1 MLLRDRL
8 VLNITERKKMG
19 FYTKKSYAGESYEAY
34 VPPKLPVD
42 IDISGIRHLL
52 DKANVALG
60 KLDGASSILPDI
72 NLFIFMY
79 VKKEAVLSSQ
89 IEGTQ
94 SSLSDLLKYEAGDT
108 PIETIDDVVEVSN
121 YVEALKYALDRIQV
135 LPLSLRLI
143 RETHK
148 ILLTHSRGQNKLP
161 GEFRTSQ
168 NWIGGTR
175 PGNAIYVPPPPE
187 KLDECLG
194 NFELFMHSKD
204 LPSLIKI
211 AICHAQFETI
221 HPFLDG
227 NGRMG
232 RLLIS
237 LMLYCEHVIQKPV
250 VYLSLYFKLHRQTY
264 YDLLQRVRTQ
274 QDWISWIEFF
284 LNGITHICE
293 NAIGVTN
300 RVLTLFSKDKEL
312 LLTKGKSNSINLLMV
327 YQAVTYSPIVSAQ
340 QIAKETQL
348 SDKTVIRMLKKLQ
361 EMDIVQEITGNSRN
375 KKFAYTK
382 YLDIFLK

>member
-1 MLLRDRL
+1 
-8 VLNITERKKMG
+8 MG
-19 FYTKKSYAGESYEAY
+19 FYIKKSYDEESYEAY

-42 IDISGIRHLL
+42 IDISSIRHLL

-187 KLDECLG
+187 KLDECLE

-264 YDLLQRVRTQ
+264 YDLLQKVRTQ
-274 QDWISWIEFF
+274 QDWMSWIEFF
-284 LNGITHICE
+284 LNGIIHIC
-293 NAIGVTN
+293 NDAIAVTN

-312 LLTKGKSNSINLLMV
+312 LITKGKSSSINLLTV
-327 YQAVTYSPIVSAQ
+327 YQAVTYSPIVSVQ

-348 SDKTVIRMLKKLQ
+348 SDKTVVRMLKNLQ